1 MLTPVPSLPSVVLNH
16 RCKADPSIERKIVG
30 DFQFP
35 LGVYPVED
43 LTPVPGYTLDFEP
56 ADGGVGGDDDG
67 DMDPDG
73 AMGGDGEPGEGRGG
87 GGGGDWEEW
96 PDRYVFDAVLSA
108 QRVPSLVRAILHLM
122 PLKVYPILDVLGH
135 DAFREVD
142 PYVSYELIGIDR
154 VHEAIRQVPDFFF
167 EDGLCGFGCMSE
179 DPFMYF
185 FVDEHKIITIRA
197 ESAARERVEK
207 LLQSFDLTQTD
218 DAAGAD
224 AAAHEHRGVLHTSP
238 TDLNL
243 MDFDEIVERLRE
255 DWRLVLNIDPE
266 SNLDDEGKDMGV
278 TAWWCRIRVAV
289 PDRAPGASAVSG
301 GGPALQSGD
310 PTPSEGAPPRASG
323 AHGPSKDKNPQ
334 NSEDS
339 SDAPTPDSRT
349 PNSAGETEGLP
360 IFSERHAEIV
370 LGASCLREAEEVA
383 IAEAAKLAGPV
394 PEGLPPPV
402 IVFADRITTEQL
414 EEYAKKHGRRRVRG
428 MPEAGQ
434 IVFARWAR

>member
-1 MLTPVPSLPSVVLNH
+1 MLTPVPSLPFFVLNH

-56 ADGGVGGDDDG
+56 ADGGEDGGSGGGDGRGARSELEDL
-67 DMDPDG
+67 DPDG
-73 AMGGDGEPGEGRGG
+73 SEERSTG
-87 GGGGDWEEW
+87 GGGGDGNEWEEW

-108 QRVPSLVRAILHLM
+108 ERVPSLVRAILHLM

-142 PYVSYELIGIDR
+142 PYVSYELIGTDR

-179 DPFMYF
+179 EPFMYF
-185 FVDEHKIITIRA
+185 FVDEHKIITLRA
-197 ESAARERVEK
+197 EASVRERIER

-218 DAAGAD
+218 AAAGAD

-238 TDLNL
+238 SELNL

-266 SNLDDEGKDMGV
+266 SNLDDEGKDLGV

-289 PDRAPGASAVSG
+289 PQLSSAPVNSTST
-301 GGPALQSGD
+301 Q
-310 PTPSEGAPPRASG
+310 TPSTPAKTSPKPPA
-323 AHGPSKDKNPQ
+323 KNKNSQ

-339 SDAPTPDSRT
+339 TPTTPSPTPT
-349 PNSAGETEGLP
+349 PAPHADEDTEILP
-360 IFSERHAEIV
+360 TFSERHAEIV

-383 IAEAAKLAGPV
+383 IAESAKLAGPV
-394 PEGLPPPV
+394 PEGLPPPI
-402 IVFADRITTEQL
+402 IVFADRITSEQL
-414 EEYAKKHGRRRVRG
+414 EDYVKKHGRRRTRG